1 MLFTQTLNQRT
12 NLYNL
17 VWIKTNLYDW
27 ESTVRIINTYSDS

>member
-1 MLFTQTLNQRT
+1 MIIGKYVQGDYPGF
-12 NLYNL
+12 NL

>member
-1 MLFTQTLNQRT
+1 MIIGKYVQPGF
-12 NLYNL
+12 NL